1 LDGDAL
7 GDVCDDDKDGD
18 GILNKQDL
26 CPFVNSIN
34 VTDEDLDGIPN
45 VCDNCPKVKNPSQ
58 VDTDKDGF
66 GDICDPDIDND
77 GAVTAYRII
86 CSNLFL
92 D

>member
-1 LDGDAL
+1 M
-7 GDVCDDDKDGD
+7 
-18 GILNKQDL
+18 
-26 CPFVNSIN
+26 CPFVNSTN

-77 GAVTAYRII
+77 GAVTALYALTSSLTLI
-86 CSNLFL
+86 LM
-92 D
+92 